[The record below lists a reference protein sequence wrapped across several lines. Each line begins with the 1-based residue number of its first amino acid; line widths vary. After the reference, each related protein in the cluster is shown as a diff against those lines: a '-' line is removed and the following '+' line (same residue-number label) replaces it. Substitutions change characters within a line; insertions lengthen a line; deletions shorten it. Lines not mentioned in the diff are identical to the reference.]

1 MPSATNAKK
10 PKGIYDNWQAR
21 GLTAAVGANMP
32 RDALWRSV
40 GAHAEVQKAMAQL
53 TKPLLG
59 ASMEKLFPTANLARQ
74 LKALQMPD
82 MTKVVGV
89 GGVASMGLA
98 AQAKA
103 TQQASPYSRASV
115 EKMFPTAELSRQI
128 KSLQTLDM
136 TKVLGVGGAA
146 SMGLAAQIKATEQ
159 ASLHRRTALAGITE
173 AQSTRLLAEMSRVG
187 LHASSLSER
196 LTRSYDMT
204 ALTRGPLGNV
214 ASSYAD
220 RSLGLSALGAH
231 ALSNLA
237 LPKLATEAFE
247 ESRRWFATIDRFSKR
262 WEQSALWFMLSSL
275 SIGHI
280 HHMAD
285 MEPAEV
291 EHDLLRALEAIV
303 IDGDYAQA
311 LSSALDKAPYLTDVQ
326 RDHLQHGLEHAG
338 RGEFERAIP
347 PLMHGMEG
355 ALWSTARGLSVIDAK
370 RRLINKPRMPRARS
384 IEPVIRELPTGEGF
398 STFIIHRVFGGS
410 GNVVRHGELGLDGR
424 PRALFLVVAVAGWLD
439 AVMDVPAHEVL
450 GHMLGEQLSAHWR
463 SDR

>member
-1 MPSATNAKK
+1 MPSATKTKK
-10 PKGIYDNWQAR
+10 TRGIYGDWQPR

-40 GAHAEVQKAMAQL
+40 APHAEMQKAMAQL
-53 TKPLLG
+53 SKPLLG
-59 ASMEKLFPTANLARQ
+59 LSMEKMFPTANLARQ
-74 LKALQMPD
+74 LTALHAPD
-82 MTKVVGV
+82 MTKVLGV

-98 AQAKA
+98 AQVKA
-103 TQQASPYSRASV
+103 TEWASPYSRASV
-115 EKMFPTAELSRQI
+115 EKMFPTAELSRQL
-128 KSLQTLDM
+128 KALQM
-136 TKVLGVGGAA
+136 PEVTKLLGAGGVA
-146 SMGLAAQIKATEQ
+146 SMGLAAQVKATQE
-159 ASLHRRTALAGITE
+159 ASLYSRASLAGITE
-173 AQSTRLLAEMSRVG
+173 AQSTRLLAEMSHVG
-187 LHASSLSER
+187 LHASALSER
-196 LTRSYDMT
+196 LARSYDVT
-204 ALTRGPLGNV
+204 ALTRSLVGNF
-214 ASSYAD
+214 ASAYSD
-220 RSLGLSALGAH
+220 RSLGLSALGAQ

-237 LPKLATEAFE
+237 MPKLATEAFE

-311 LSSALDKAPYLTDVQ
+311 LSSALDKAPHLTAVQ

-450 GHMLGEQLSAHWR
+450 GHMLSEQLSAHWR
-463 SDR
+463 ADC

>member
-1 MPSATNAKK
+1 MPSATTAKK
-10 PKGIYDNWQAR
+10 PKGIHDTWQAR

-40 GAHAEVQKAMAQL
+40 APHAEMQKAMAQL
-53 TKPLLG
+53 SKPLLG
-59 ASMEKLFPTANLARQ
+59 LSMEKMFPTANLARQ
-74 LKALQMPD
+74 LTALHTP
-82 MTKVVGV
+82 
-89 GGVASMGLA
+89 
-98 AQAKA
+98 
-103 TQQASPYSRASV
+103 
-115 EKMFPTAELSRQI
+115 
-128 KSLQTLDM
+128 DM
-136 TKVLGVGGAA
+136 TKVLGVGGVA

-159 ASLHRRTALAGITE
+159 ASLHRRASMEKMFPTAELTRQLKALQMPDMTKVLGAGGVASMGLAAQIKATEQASLYRRTALAGITE
-173 AQSTRLLAEMSRVG
+173 AQSKRLLGEMSRVG
-187 LHASSLSER
+187 LHASSLSEH
-196 LTRSYDMT
+196 LTRSYDVT
-204 ALTRGPLGNV
+204 ALTRGLSADLASV
-214 ASSYAD
+214 AG
-220 RSLGLSALGAH
+220 SLGVSALGAH

-237 LPKLATEAFE
+237 MPKLATEAFE

-311 LSSALDKAPYLTDVQ
+311 LSSALDTAPHLTAVQ

-450 GHMLGEQLSAHWR
+450 GHMLGEQLSADWR
-463 SDR
+463 ADR

>member
-1 MPSATNAKK
+1 MPSATNAKR
-10 PKGIYDNWQAR
+10 PKGIHDAWQAR
-21 GLTAAVGANMP
+21 GVTAALGANH
-32 RDALWRSV
+32 AVWRSV
-40 GAHAEVQKAMAQL
+40 AAQAEVQKTMAQL

-59 ASMEKLFPTANLARQ
+59 ASMEKMFPTANLARQ
-74 LKALQMPD
+74 LTALHTPE
-82 MTKVVGV
+82 MTKVLGV
-89 GGVASMGLA
+89 GSVASMGFA
-98 AQAKA
+98 AQIKA
-103 TQQASPYSRASV
+103 TEQASLYRRASV
-115 EKMFPTAELSRQI
+115 EKMFPTAELTRQL
-128 KSLQTLDM
+128 KALQMPEM
-136 TKVLGVGGAA
+136 TRMLGVEGVA

-159 ASLHRRTALAGITE
+159 ASLYSRTALAGITE
-173 AQSTRLLAEMSRVG
+173 AQSTRLLADMSRVG
-187 LHASSLSER
+187 LHASALSER

-204 ALTRGPLGNV
+204 ALTRSLVGNF

-220 RSLGLSALGAH
+220 RNLGLAALGAQ
-231 ALSNLA
+231 AFSNLA
-237 LPKLATEAFE
+237 MPKLATEAFE
-247 ESRRWFATIDRFSKR
+247 ESRRWFATIERFSKR

-303 IDGDYAQA
+303 TGGDYAQA
-311 LSSALDKAPYLTDVQ
+311 LSSALDTAPYLTAVQ

-338 RGEFERAIP
+338 CGEFERAIP

-370 RRLINKPRMPRARS
+370 RRLINRPRMPRARS

-463 SDR
+463 ADR

>member
-1 MPSATNAKK
+1 MPSATNAKRS
-10 PKGIYDNWQAR
+10 KGIHDAWQPR
-21 GLTAAVGANMP
+21 GVVAALGASEAM
-32 RDALWRSV
+32 WHSV
-40 GAHAEVQKAMAQL
+40 GAQAEVQKAVAQL
-53 TKPLLG
+53 SKPLLG

-74 LKALQMPD
+74 LTALQMPE
-82 MTKVVGV
+82 MTKALG
-89 GGVASMGLA
+89 
-98 AQAKA
+98 
-103 TQQASPYSRASV
+103 
-115 EKMFPTAELSRQI
+115 
-128 KSLQTLDM
+128 
-136 TKVLGVGGAA
+136 LGVGG

-159 ASLHRRTALAGITE
+159 ASLHRRASVEKMFPTAELSRQLKALQTLDMTKALGVGGVASAGIAAQIKATQQASLHRHTALAGITE
-173 AQSTRLLAEMSRVG
+173 AQDKHLLAEMSRVG

-196 LTRSYDMT
+196 LTASYDVT
-204 ALTRGPLGNV
+204 ALTRSLAGNV
-214 ASSYAD
+214 ASYSD
-220 RSLGLSALGAH
+220 RSLGVAALGAQ
-231 ALSNLA
+231 ALSSLA
-237 LPKLATEAFE
+237 MPKLATQAFE
-247 ESRRWFATIDRFSKR
+247 ESHRWFATIDRFSKR

-303 IDGDYAQA
+303 TGGEYAQA
-311 LSSALDKAPYLTDVQ
+311 LSSALDNAPHLTAVQ

-398 STFIIHRVFGGS
+398 STFVIHRVFGGS

-463 SDR
+463 AEI

>member
-10 PKGIYDNWQAR
+10 PKGIYEAR

-59 ASMEKLFPTANLARQ
+59 ASMEKMFPTAELSRQ
-74 LKALQMPD
+74 LTALHTPD
-82 MTKVVGV
+82 MTKVLGV

-103 TQQASPYSRASV
+103 TQQASPYSRASM
-115 EKMFPTAELSRQI
+115 EKLFPTAGLARQI
-128 KSLQTLDM
+128 KALQMPEL
-136 TKVLGVGGAA
+136 TKVLGVGGLA
-146 SMGLAAQIKATEQ
+146 SMGLAAQVKATQQ
-159 ASLHRRTALAGITE
+159 ASRYSRASLAGITE
-173 AQSTRLLAEMSRVG
+173 AQNKRLLAEMSRVG

-196 LTRSYDMT
+196 LTGSYDVT
-204 ALTRGPLGNV
+204 ALTRSLAGNLT
-214 ASSYAD
+214 SYSG
-220 RSLGLSALGAH
+220 RSLGLSALGAQ
-231 ALSNLA
+231 ALSSLA

-303 IDGDYAQA
+303 AGGDYAQA
-311 LSSALDKAPYLTDVQ
+311 LSSALDKAPYLTGVQ
-326 RDHLQHGLEHAG
+326 RDHLQHGLEHAQ

-347 PLMHGMEG
+347 PLMYGMEG
-355 ALWSTARGLSVIDAK
+355 ALWSTARALSVIDER
-370 RRLINKPRMPRARS
+370 RRLVNKPRMPRARS

-398 STFIIHRVFGGS
+398 STFVIHRVFGGS
-410 GNVVRHGELGLDGR
+410 GNVVRHGELGLDGKH
-424 PRALFLVVAVAGWLD
+424 RALFLVVAVAGWLD

-463 SDR
+463 ANY